1 MPRNAASAIED
12 AEFRRNELPS
22 AEEMEQRKHMAE
34 LILSHMD
41 RPVTEYEEKL
51 WQELKAELE
60 RERPPLRS

>member
-1 MPRNAASAIED
+1 MSRNAAAAIEGS
-12 AEFRRNELPS
+12 EFSRNELPS
-22 AEEMEQRKHMAE
+22 AEEMEQRKRMAE

-60 RERPPLRS
+60 RERPPFRS